1 MKLKGASMGLYDRF
15 DRRIDYLRVAI
26 TDRCNLRCFYCMPE
40 NGIELKPH
48 EDLLSYEEIQRFAE
62 AAVEAGISKIRLTG
76 GEPLIRKDAVSL
88 VKMLAATPGLSDMS
102 LTTNG
107 LLLPEYGDAL
117 KEAGLRRVNISID
130 SLDPET
136 YQKLTRYGN
145 IERSIAGMKKA
156 LSLGFKAVKINTVL
170 IRGIND
176 DPEDFIKLIY
186 NYPVHVRF
194 IELMPISK
202 WDPNLY
208 VSIDELKA
216 KLEDYG
222 LIGPVEG
229 PVGAGPAKY
238 FGFKGAL
245 GTVGFISPISNHFC
259 GGCNR
264 LRLTPDGKLR
274 PCLFSDIEFD
284 IKSILRDNV
293 SKEEIILVIRDVL
306 NSKPEKHEA
315 GKLEK
320 LKRLMCQIGG

>member
-1 MKLKGASMGLYDRF
+1 MGLYDRF